1 MHKPV
6 LLTLSRLLFS
16 LPNEGPFSPRHNRTE
31 KEKENRGSEI
41 VLVVSQCLINNRELS
56 ALKLLTDIVIVAIV
70 CCNYSR
76 FASSFSFFLSF
87 SSRVF
92 EEGFL
97 LSLPPLV

>member
-6 LLTLSRLLFS
+6 LLTLSPPS
-16 LPNEGPFSPRHNRTE
+16 VQPRHNRTE

-41 VLVVSQCLINNRELS
+41 VLVVLHRLINNRGFF
-56 ALKLLTDIVIVAIV
+56 ALKLLTDIVIVRIV

-76 FASSFSFFLSF
+76 FASSFSFFLSV

-92 EEGFL
+92 EKCFL
-97 LSLPPLV
+97 LSLPPLF